1 MFGWGAAPL
10 RPVPPG
16 LRMLRAALPPR
27 PRFTQRLPQTPPQIV
42 VVVTAVT
49 AMATATAVTATA
61 AMVAVTATAT
71 VAAMM

>member
-27 PRFTQRLPQTPPQIV
+27 PRSTQRRPQTPPQIMV
-42 VVVTAVT
+42 AVTAAMVVVTAVT
-49 AMATATAVTATA
+49 AMAT
-61 AMVAVTATAT
+61 